1 MGGISAEGCQAGETV
16 SAGGRQD
23 IKPDAE
29 IQKHKKDCQA
39 MPGRIVPGM
48 PALQADHSPGADNR
62 MEQAHPDQPPRK
74 WWSDWNKPGEQAHW
88 CRGGTFYLTYTCK
101 HFVKY
106 KGQQV
111 KTCLKY
117 NVSVFQ
123 DGYIE
128 CGLVDT
134 LGCEKCYEEFEKKGE
149 GNGR

>member
-1 MGGISAEGCQAGETV
+1 MKKRMVIRNGNDTRDWGWKGLKGQVTLTEYMRQRKDHVEAGCFGCCC
-16 SAGGRQD
+16 
-23 IKPDAE
+23 KN
-29 IQKHKKDCQA
+29 C
-39 MPGRIVPGM
+39 
-48 PALQADHSPGADNR
+48 LY
-62 MEQAHPDQPPRK
+62 
-74 WWSDWNKPGEQAHW
+74 WWSNWNKPGEQAHW
-88 CRGGTFYLTYTCK
+88 CRGGTFYPTYTCK